1 MSVEYLRP
9 PSLGD
14 LRPSRDAFTYVEKG
28 MRFIGWMPP
37 SRDHPKYWSYCAY
50 AFLVTG
56 LAGAY
61 MPFGFFLS
69 YFVNFS
75 GFTPGDFLTS
85 IQVAF
90 NSACLGVKLI
100 LILPNLWRFEQL
112 KQLLDIL
119 DRPCIQEGAGEVI
132 HRCVA
137 RCNFIY
143 MVYQTA
149 YTSYTVLTCASSF
162 LTGST
167 PWGIYIPFVDSH
179 SSKQA
184 FLIAACIESFMG
196 AAAVIMDQFIDVY
209 PVIFGI
215 ILRTHMKLLI
225 ARVERLR
232 RGQSQSDDEEY
243 AKLVNCIKDHKNI
256 LQFSNDIRP
265 LVTGPIFAQFL
276 SIGLSLGLAM
286 VNLMFFS
293 TIWTGMATFVF
304 IMVLMIETF
313 PFCFISELIADDCI
327 DLTHAIFHSD
337 WTQQPI
343 VFIAGGIFPICM
355 RTNIEMA
362 KLAFSVVTIVK
373 QMNIVEKLK

>member
-1 MSVEYLRP
+1 MSVEYLTQ
-9 PSLGD
+9 PSFGD
-14 LRPSRDAFTYVEKG
+14 LQPSRDAFTYVEKG

-61 MPFGFFLS
+61 MPFAFFLS

-143 MVYQTA
+143 MVYQAA
-149 YTSYTVLTCASSF
+149 YTSYTVLTCVSSF

-179 SSKQA
+179 S
-184 FLIAACIESFMG
+184 
-196 AAAVIMDQFIDVY
+196 
-209 PVIFGI
+209 
-215 ILRTHMKLLI
+215 R
-225 ARVERLR
+225 RVERLR

-337 WTQQPI
+337 WVSASKRYKATLAFFLHQTQQPI